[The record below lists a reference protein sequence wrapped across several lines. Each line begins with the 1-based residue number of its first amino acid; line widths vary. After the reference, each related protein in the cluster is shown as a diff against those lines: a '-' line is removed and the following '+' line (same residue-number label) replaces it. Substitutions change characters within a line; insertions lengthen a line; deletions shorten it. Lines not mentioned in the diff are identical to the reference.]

1 LISQFFQCQTLPRF
15 AVSWRWL
22 YVGLLGEVYVI
33 VRLVPAKNIIAILLI
48 WLVRCDDEG
57 HSAIFIRIG
66 QRDKIGTFTCFVAA
80 PTMTLDGLAS
90 VGALTKSE
98 TPRHESGFRNE
109 THKMKLAK
117 YVAALAIN
125 IALMQT
131 TYSERL
137 RDTARPTGSHKKYT
151 RAISLGVR
159 TLAVGGL
166 CGVFDAAASSD
177 DFFAQLRR
185 TDEPDGPTFRVNGA
199 IVKNF
204 PDQILV
210 NIKGPVPCPGSS
222 SIPVPARVSQQL
234 QEALTF
240 DVHWLNG
247 AEKRPAEKLTFS
259 LVQSPFWVLGNRWF
273 YQLQFSGR
281 EIPLTATLVVEAST
295 KDGKHL
301 ADFTGHL

>member
-1 LISQFFQCQTLPRF
+1 MTTHTPN
-15 AVSWRWL
+15 
-22 YVGLLGEVYVI
+22 LGRPTTIDSINLTYDALGRVVKQNRSGTYTQLEYS
-33 VRLVPAKNIIAILLI
+33 PT
-48 WLVRCDDEG
+48 
-57 HSAIFIRIG
+57 G
-66 QRDKIGTFTCFVAA
+66 QKMQI
-80 PTMTLDGLAS
+80 
-90 VGALTKSE
+90 
-98 TPRHESGFRNE
+98 
-109 THKMKLAK
+109 KMKLAK

-131 TYSERL
+131 TYSESL
-137 RDTARPTGSHKKYT
+137 RDPARPTGSHKKYT

-159 TLAVGGL
+159 TLAVPGL

-199 IVKNF
+199 VVKNF

-222 SIPVPARVSQQL
+222 SILLPARVSQQL

-247 AEKRPAEKLTFS
+247 AEKRPAEKLTFI